1 MGFICLEKDIVSVV
15 VQPAKTLSFLHEPAP
30 INKTDPNTKNA
41 TILFILKRLVLRC
54 TMLKQ
59 EKNVKSWQMAESM
72 TLSPLFLP
80 RPIQEEK

>member
-1 MGFICLEKDIVSVV
+1 
-15 VQPAKTLSFLHEPAP
+15 
-30 INKTDPNTKNA
+30 
-41 TILFILKRLVLRC
+41 LVLRC